1 MVKRQLIDL
10 IRKSLALLKA
20 DWPEIDL
27 PDEIQLETPPRKDL
41 GDFSTNVAMILAS
54 QMKQPPRQVAEKIVA
69 AMAAESSPEIE
80 RIEIAGPG
88 FINLFLNDSWLYT
101 SLKGILQQGSSF
113 GKSNLGKGARVL
125 VEFVS
130 ANPNGPIHIGH
141 GRGGVIGDV
150 LANLLAAVGY
160 EVDREFYVNDAA
172 TSGQMLRFG
181 RSLEARY
188 FQLQGI
194 DKEVPEDGYHGEYV
208 IDIAREILN
217 ADGPRYTDIP
227 EAERLSTFTALA
239 QDKMLERQREILERF
254 GLRFDNW
261 FSEQGL
267 VDARKVEEAIEA
279 LKARGYTYEQDGALW
294 LRSTEFGDDKDRV
307 LVRSNGVP
315 TYLASDVAYH
325 QDKFERGYDKL
336 IDIWGPD
343 HHGYIIRTKAAMQ
356 AIGYSPDRL
365 DIFVHQIVRLLSDG
379 ELVRAS
385 KRAGD
390 IITLEE
396 ILDEVGRDVT
406 RFFFLM
412 RSHDSHLDFDLDLA
426 KKESQEN
433 PVYYVQYAH
442 ARICSILREASEGG
456 GKAAPLDSA
465 AADLTVLTQE
475 TERDLMRKLAELP
488 EEIEVAAT
496 EYAPHRLTRY
506 AQELGSVFHAF
517 YTECRVL
524 CEDESLACA
533 RLALVRATRTVL
545 QITLGLLG
553 VEAPERM

>member
-1 MVKRQLIDL
+1 MVKQQLIDC
-10 IRKSLALLKA
+10 IRKSVEAVNA
-20 DWPEIDL
+20 SGAQFAL
-27 PDEIQLETPPRKDL
+27 PDEVQLETPPRKDY

-54 QMKQPPRQVAEKIVA
+54 QAKLPPRQVADRIVA
-69 AMAAESSPEIE
+69 SLRENQPGFVDK
-80 RIEIAGPG
+80 IEIAGPG
-88 FINLFLNDSWLYT
+88 FINFLLKPQWLQNAVRE
-101 SLKGILQQGSSF
+101 ILDKSGDY
-113 GKSNLGKGARVL
+113 GKSDLGKGQRVL
-125 VEFVS
+125 LEFVS

-141 GRGGVIGDV
+141 GRGGVLGDV

-160 EVDREFYVNDAA
+160 AVDREFYINDAA
-172 TSGQMLRFG
+172 TSGQMQKFG

-194 DKEVPEDGYHGEYV
+194 EKEVPEDGYHGEYV
-208 IDIAREILN
+208 LDLAREIL
-217 ADGPRYTDIP
+217 
-227 EAERLSTFTALA
+227 EAEGTRYNDLPEPERVSAFTQLA
-239 QDKMLERQREILERF
+239 QDKMLEHHRMVLDRF
-254 GLRFDNW
+254 GIRFDNW
-261 FSEQGL
+261 FSEQSL
-267 VDARKVEEAIEA
+267 VDAGKVGEAIET

-294 LRSTEFGDDKDRV
+294 LKSTEFGDDKDRV
-307 LVRSNGVP
+307 LVRNSSVP

-325 QDKFERGYDKL
+325 TDKFERGYDRL

-356 AIGYSPDRL
+356 AVGYSPARL
-365 DIFVHQIVRLLSDG
+365 DIFVHQIVRLFSEG
-379 ELVRAS
+379 EMVRAS

-396 ILDEVGRDVT
+396 ILDEVGKDVT

-442 ARICSILREASEGG
+442 ARICSILRDAPTSEVSS
-456 GKAAPLDSA
+456 LRE
-465 AADLTVLTQE
+465 ADLSLLTHEAEQV
-475 TERDLMRKLAELP
+475 LMRKLADLP
-488 EEIEVAAT
+488 EEIKLAAR

-506 AQELGSVFHAF
+506 AQELGASFHGF

-524 CEDESLACA
+524 GDDPALTAA
-533 RLALVRATRTVL
+533 RLALVSATQIVL
-545 QITLGLLG
+545 QITLRLLG
-553 VEAPERM
+553 VDAPEKM